1 MENHKATWNKLSFAF
16 VRKGIK
22 FIILHLSR
30 QFFIPPSLRPLLLK
44 FCGVEFKNSKK
55 VFIGTDVLFDN
66 LKNTKTIIGSNVLIT
81 TGVKI
86 LNHFPVITQNDG
98 VQEFHVGDVI
108 IEDNVFIGMN
118 SLIIK
123 PVTIGKGAVI
133 GAGSVVTKDIPAGAI
148 VGGNPAKVIGHIS
161 DFA

>member
-1 MENHKATWNKLSFAF
+1 MENHKATWNKFSLAF
-16 VRKGIK
+16 FRKAFK
-22 FIILHLSR
+22 FILLHLSR
-30 QFFIPPSLRPLLLK
+30 QFFIPPSLRPFLLK

-86 LNHFPVITQNDG
+86 LNHFPVITQNEG
-98 VQEFHVGDVI
+98 VTEFKVGNVI

-123 PVTIGKGAVI
+123 PVTIGKGAII
-133 GAGSVVTKDIPAGAI
+133 GAGSVVTKDIPEGAI
-148 VGGNPAKVIGHIS
+148 VGGNPAKIIGHIS